1 MVESP
6 STVGPGLV
14 RRARR
19 AADLSQ
25 RDLAA
30 RVGVSQSTVARWET
44 GQSSPTLYLVEQML
58 ALSGLRLTLIDSA
71 GEPVAPMREDAPRDR
86 AGRRYPAHVDLDAL
100 GWWMPPGL
108 HLTVEWLDAYRRA
121 AEERI
126 PRIRYERS
134 SWRDTK
140 RDAAGRPRRTP
151 DLGGA
156 GIGRRDAEGA
166 ALALPP

>member
-1 MVESP
+1 MAEFP

-30 RVGVSQSTVARWET
+30 RLGVSQSTVARWET

-71 GEPVAPMREDAPRDR
+71 GEPVVPMREDAPRDR

-140 RDAAGRPRRTP
+140 RTLLGVP
-151 DLGGA
+151 D
-156 GIGRRDAEGA
+156 DHPTWAELVSA
-166 ALALPP
+166 VETRKARH

>member
-1 MVESP
+1 VTEPPLPVES
-6 STVGPGLV
+6 GLELGLV

-30 RVGVSQSTVARWET
+30 RMGVSQSTVARWET
-44 GQSSPTLYLVEQML
+44 GQSSPTLTQVEQML
-58 ALSGLRLTLIDSA
+58 ALGGLRLEMIDAA

-86 AGRRYPAHVDLDAL
+86 AGRRFPAHVDLDAL

-121 AEERI
+121 VEQRI
-126 PRIRYERS
+126 PRIRYEHS
-134 SWRDTK
+134 SWRGTK
-140 RDAAGRPRRTP
+140 RQLLGVP
-151 DLGGA
+151 D
-156 GIGRRDAEGA
+156 DHPSWAELVSA
-166 ALALPP
+166 VETRLSPH

>member
-1 MVESP
+1 MAESP
-6 STVGPGLV
+6 STVEPGLV

-30 RVGVSQSTVARWET
+30 RLGVSQSTVARWET
-44 GQSSPTLYLVEQML
+44 GQSSPTLCLVEQML
-58 ALSGLRLTLIDSA
+58 ALSGLRLAMIDSA
-71 GEPVAPMREDAPRDR
+71 GEPVAPMREDAPRDG

-126 PRIRYERS
+126 PRIRDERS
-134 SWRDTK
+134 SWRGIK
-140 RDAAGRPRRTP
+140 RGLLGVP
-151 DLGGA
+151 D
-156 GIGRRDAEGA
+156 DHPTWAELVSA
-166 ALALPP
+166 VETRKARH